1 MTTKKR
7 SVQKSNDAVNN
18 HLAKITGVSRKQ
30 VIAALEKLKTFPEVR
45 RELDRM
51 NKQYDKKG

>member
-1 MTTKKR
+1 M
-7 SVQKSNDAVNN
+7 SNDAVIN

-45 RELDRM
+45 RELDRVKREQ
-51 NKQYDKKG
+51 NK

>member
-1 MTTKKR
+1 MK
-7 SVQKSNDAVNN
+7 QDAVIN
-18 HLAKITGVSRKQ
+18 HLAKITGVSRKK

-51 NKQYDKKG
+51 NKEYDKER

>member
-1 MTTKKR
+1 MK
-7 SVQKSNDAVNN
+7 QDAIIN

-45 RELDRM
+45 RELDRV
-51 NKQYDKKG
+51 KREQTK

>member
-1 MTTKKR
+1 MTSKKR
-7 SVQKSNDAVNN
+7 SVQMSNDAVIN

-51 NKQYDKKG
+51 NKQYDKEG

>member
-1 MTTKKR
+1 M
-7 SVQKSNDAVNN
+7 SNDAAIN

-51 NKQYDKKG
+51 NKQYDKEG